1 MGAGFFLPVDI
12 VDTEK
17 MPEYLRMLTLSGR
30 RAFAATSRE
39 GASDISEI
47 KIAQGDFFV
56 IGNEGHGLSQE
67 VVSACSGAAMIPM
80 RGGCESL
87 NAAAA
92 AAIFIWETV
101 RSAK

>member
-1 MGAGFFLPVDI
+1 MGAGFSSGDI

-17 MPEYLRMLTLSGR
+17 CLVSENAYPFG
-30 RAFAATSRE
+30 AQGVAATSRE